1 MASRQG
7 NRQEPL
13 QANGIVLTAAAQP
26 EATLLHTVGSL
37 FPAPFTRGIF
47 AGRIVQSLA
56 AIGFTIDPLQIPL
69 DYGTTLQD
77 VIGFIVA
84 NAISTEPQSER
95 YYCSRDDK
103 HNVSR
108 ADHFCPKCGA
118 LVIKQDAT
126 S

>member
-7 NRQEPL
+7 NRPEPL

-56 AIGFTIDPLQIPL
+56 AIGF
-69 DYGTTLQD
+69 
-77 VIGFIVA
+77 IVA